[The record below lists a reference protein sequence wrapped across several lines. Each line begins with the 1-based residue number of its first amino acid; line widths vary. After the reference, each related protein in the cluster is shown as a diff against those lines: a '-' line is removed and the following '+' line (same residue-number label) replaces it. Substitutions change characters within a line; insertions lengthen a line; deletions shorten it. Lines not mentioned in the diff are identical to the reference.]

1 MKVAVSAVAL
11 LMCALMIYPAAAR
24 PMLGVQ
30 PVAATRAGQ
39 KHVGDGQIVEVAR
52 RQRYYGHAWR
62 RHDLHRYGWDR
73 AVRGFAAGAIP
84 GNALASRHARASANA
99 YCEQKYKSF
108 DPESGTYL
116 GNDGQ
121 RHPCP

>member
-1 MKVAVSAVAL
+1 MKVALSAVAL
-11 LMCALMIYPAAAR
+11 LMCALMMYPAAAR
-24 PMLGVQ
+24 PVLGVP
-30 PVAATRAGQ
+30 PVAATRTGQ
-39 KHVGDGQIVEVAR
+39 NVQIVEVAW

-62 RHDLHRYGWDR
+62 RHDPHRYGWDR
-73 AVRGFAAGAIP
+73 AVRGSAAGAIA